1 MAIDKGRTILKYV
14 LIQNTEALIYII
26 FYTVKNS
33 NFTYRKKNIRSMNT
47 TIPKKDSAT
56 NETMNLVNLLEGKR
70 FNEILMAVV
79 SVAAVLVIL
88 WG

>member
-1 MAIDKGRTILKYV
+1 MSTSI
-14 LIQNTEALIYII
+14 
-26 FYTVKNS
+26 S
-33 NFTYRKKNIRSMNT
+33 KKES
-47 TIPKKDSAT
+47 T
-56 NETMNLVNLLEGKR
+56 NPETLNLVNILGGKR